1 MTVEELINT
10 LKDYPQDGIIYWYNE
25 YGDAVTDFK
34 IEVESGYESQPGEK
48 DEVSITLDFWI

>member
-1 MTVEELINT
+1 MTVGELIET
-10 LKDYPQDGIIYWYNE
+10 LKDCPQDEVIYGCNE

-34 IEVESGYESQPGEK
+34 IEVETDYESQPGEK